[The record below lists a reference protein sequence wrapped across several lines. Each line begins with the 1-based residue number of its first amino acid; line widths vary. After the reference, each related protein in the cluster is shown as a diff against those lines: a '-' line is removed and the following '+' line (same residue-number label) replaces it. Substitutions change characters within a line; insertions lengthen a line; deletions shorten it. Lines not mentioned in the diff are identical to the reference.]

1 MAAKNAITIYVY
13 NDSDVLIKLAP
24 MRFFGSVLA
33 VIMIEDVSKQVVDLI
48 KIVFVVQFG

>member
-24 MRFFGSVLA
+24 MRFL
-33 VIMIEDVSKQVVDLI
+33 DVS
-48 KIVFVVQFG
+48 